1 MAARVAVMSKD
12 LAYVEVGDDDF
23 VARFGPWIVRTPL
36 TNVVSASVSGP
47 YRWWRVVGPARL
59 SFADR
64 GLTFATNTRRGVC
77 ITFGEPVSGIEF
89 TGSLRHPGLTVTVD
103 DVDGLVQA
111 LDARQRTTGEITL
124 R

>member
-1 MAARVAVMSKD
+1 MSKD

-47 YRWWRVVGPARL
+47 YRWWRVAGPPRL

-77 ITFGEPVSGIEF
+77 ITFREPVSGIEF

-103 DVDGLVQA
+103 DVEGLVQA
-111 LDARQRTTGEITL
+111 LDARQRTTGELTL
-124 R
+124 G